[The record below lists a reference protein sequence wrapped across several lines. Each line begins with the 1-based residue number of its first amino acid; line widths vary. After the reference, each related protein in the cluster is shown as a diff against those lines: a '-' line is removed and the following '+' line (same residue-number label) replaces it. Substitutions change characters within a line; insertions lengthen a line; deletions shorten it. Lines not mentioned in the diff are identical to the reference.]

1 MGQPEDRT
9 LEVGGGGPEI
19 SAGLVGPGTTSL
31 GITDGSI
38 ARGKAVL
45 RLIEEH
51 ARHLPEREAI
61 RELARLAKEF
71 PNIALRSP
79 AFHEAVR
86 FLRRHG
92 VSSAV
97 TQLLGEARRGRKFS
111 SPFYLVMLMEQVM
124 EEEGCRAAQAARI
137 LEERHLA
144 DFMKGARSIEND
156 YSRYRELYRLWRNGT
171 YVDEAELTRE
181 QLRLEGVPP
190 MGVPAAT
197 PPRTRGR

>member
-1 MGQPEDRT
+1 MGQPEDSA

-19 SAGLVGPGTTSL
+19 SAGLVGNGTATL

-38 ARGKAVL
+38 ERGKAVL

-51 ARHLPEREAI
+51 ARKLPRRDAV

-71 PNIALRSP
+71 PNITLRAP

-92 VSSAV
+92 PASAV
-97 TQLLGEARRGRKFS
+97 SHLLGEARRGRKFS

-124 EEEGCRAAQAARI
+124 EEEGCRAPRAARI
-137 LEERHLA
+137 LEERHMA
-144 DFMKGARSIEND
+144 DFMKSARSIEND
-156 YSRYRELYRLWRNGT
+156 YSRFRELYGLWRNGT
-171 YVDEAELTRE
+171 YVDEAELTRMP
-181 QLRLEGVPP
+181 LRSPLG
-190 MGVPAAT
+190 
-197 PPRTRGR
+197 